1 MDIEIKERTKV
12 KALIYGKEIL
22 LSKPTVGQI
31 EKMQME
37 MKSAAEKGLTEVT
50 VMKNFAATIGLPTE
64 VCEQLEVDQFL
75 ELVEKLTATKKK

>member
-12 KALIYGKEIL
+12 KALIYGKTVE

-31 EKMQME
+31 EKMQTE
-37 MKSAAEKGLTEVT
+37 MKSAKDTGVSEMT
-50 VMKNFAATIGLPTE
+50 VMKNFASTIGLPVD
-64 VCEQLEVDQFL
+64 VCDTLEVDQFL